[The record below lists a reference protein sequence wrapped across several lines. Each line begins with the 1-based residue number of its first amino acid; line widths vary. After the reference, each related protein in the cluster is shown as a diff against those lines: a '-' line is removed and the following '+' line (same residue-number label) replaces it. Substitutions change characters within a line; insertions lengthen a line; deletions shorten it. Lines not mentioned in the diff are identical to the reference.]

1 MPKASLSLD
10 IGDLFITEA
19 VLPRLR
25 KSTTGEM
32 ITDINEFLIAI
43 NKTWLPF
50 PKNTLKDILNG
61 TEWVTKNNSNNV
73 YTTALLLTPAA
84 VKLVIDQINAH
95 IQAVW
100 DKKIN
105 F

>member
-43 NKTWLPF
+43 NKT
-50 PKNTLKDILNG
+50 
-61 TEWVTKNNSNNV
+61 
-73 YTTALLLTPAA
+73 
-84 VKLVIDQINAH
+84 
-95 IQAVW
+95 
-100 DKKIN
+100 
-105 F
+105 